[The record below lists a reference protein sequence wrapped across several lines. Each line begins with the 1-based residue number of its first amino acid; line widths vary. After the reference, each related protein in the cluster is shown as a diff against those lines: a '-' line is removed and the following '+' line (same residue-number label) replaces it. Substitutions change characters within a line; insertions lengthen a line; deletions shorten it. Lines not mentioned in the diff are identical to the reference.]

1 MEANLIHRAID
12 NLYAA
17 SGIVGEVQQVD
28 ATDVTG
34 TSFDGV
40 LRLLHTS
47 HAVEVPFV
55 VKRQLTTEQVS
66 WLRSLDRK
74 ALIVFEKGSD
84 AVKEQLRKDD
94 LSYLE
99 TSGNAFLSLDD
110 FFLFIN
116 TLKGT
121 VHSAGKGSKAFTK
134 TGLKIIYSLL
144 SNSYAAEM
152 NYRSLAE
159 LSGTSID
166 SVGRVLN
173 ELLADRYLVKT
184 GLRGF
189 KILDQPRLLKDWAP
203 LFNKTLR
210 PKLKTRVF
218 DFQDSNL
225 EVRNLLHQDTAP
237 FIDTNGLL
245 GGELA
250 AELMGK
256 QLIARKAT
264 VYVTGSF
271 VDFALNNNLKPAKNG
286 RITLIEKFWN
296 KSDNY
301 FENTESLVS
310 PTLVYADLLNDPS
323 PRNLEAADH
332 ILNRNFHESV

>member
-17 SGIVGEVQQVD
+17 SGIVGEVQQLEVTD
-28 ATDVTG
+28 ATG

-47 HAVEVPFV
+47 RAVEVPFV
-55 VKRQLTTEQVS
+55 VKRQLATEQVN
-66 WLRSLDRK
+66 WLKSLNRK
-74 ALIVFEKGSD
+74 ALVVFEKGSD
-84 AVKEQLRKDD
+84 AVKEQLRKND

-121 VHSAGKGSKAFTK
+121 VHSTGKGSKAFTK
-134 TGLKIIYSLL
+134 AGLKIIYSLL

-173 ELLADRYLVKT
+173 ELLADKYLVKT

-210 PKLKTRVF
+210 PKLKARVF
-218 DFQDSNL
+218 DFQDS
-225 EVRNLLHQDTAP
+225 EVELQSLLHQDTGG
-237 FIDTNGLL
+237 FI

-250 AELMGK
+250 AESMGN
-256 QLIARKAT
+256 QLISRKAN
-264 VYVTGSF
+264 VYVEGSF
-271 VDFALNNNLKPAKNG
+271 VDFALKNKLKPAKNG
-286 RITLIEKFWN
+286 RITLVEKFWN

-301 FENTESLVS
+301 FEVSERLVS
-310 PTLVYADLLNDPS
+310 PVLVYADLLNDPS

-332 ILNRNFHESV
+332 ILKHNFHEPV

>member
-28 ATDVTG
+28 ATDATG

-47 HAVEVPFV
+47 RAVEVPFV
-55 VKRQLTTEQVS
+55 VKRQLTKEQVN
-66 WLRSLDRK
+66 WLKSLNRK
-74 ALIVFEKGSD
+74 ALVVFEKGSD

-121 VHSAGKGSKAFTK
+121 VHTTGKGSKAFTK

-173 ELLADRYLVKT
+173 ELLTDKYLVKT

-189 KILDQPRLLKDWAP
+189 KMLDQPRLLKDWAS

-210 PKLKTRVF
+210 PKLKAHVF
-218 DFQDSNL
+218 DFQDGSTEL
-225 EVRNLLHQDTAP
+225 RS
-237 FIDTNGLL
+237 LL
-245 GGELA
+245 GQNTSGLISGELA
-250 AELMGK
+250 AEHMEN
-256 QLIARKAT
+256 QLIARKAN
-264 VYVTGSF
+264 VYLDGSF
-271 VDFALNNNLKPAKNG
+271 VDFALNNKLKPAKNG

-301 FENTESLVS
+301 WEITESLAS
-310 PTLVYADLLNDPS
+310 PTLVYADLLDDPS
-323 PRNLEAADH
+323 PRNLEAADQV
-332 ILNRNFHESV
+332 LKRNFNEPV